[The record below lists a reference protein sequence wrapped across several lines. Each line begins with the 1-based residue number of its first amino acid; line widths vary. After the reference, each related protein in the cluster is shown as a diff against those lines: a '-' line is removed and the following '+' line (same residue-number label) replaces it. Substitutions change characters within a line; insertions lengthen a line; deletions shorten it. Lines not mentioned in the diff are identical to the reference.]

1 MKEELKKNMKDIDD
15 YKLNII
21 DEEFEKSKKG
31 ISEMKKY
38 IDNIIFCRIQKEVKK
53 NDELL
58 LKTNL
63 DNSNEM
69 EMMRTLTELNIIP
82 VYFNTRGEEKSMIIE
97 KKYLFFLLSNIKSKN
112 IQRELNP
119 FEFWKTLLKFKGLE
133 LQ

>member
-1 MKEELKKNMKDIDD
+1 MKDIDD

-69 EMMRTLTELNIIP
+69 EMMWTLTELNIIP
-82 VYFNTRGEEKSMIIE
+82 VYYNTIGEEKRVIIE
-97 KKYLFFLLSNIKSKN
+97 KNIYFFYYQK
-112 IQRELNP
+112 
-119 FEFWKTLLKFKGLE
+119 
-133 LQ
+133 